1 MRQLKITQ
9 RVTNRDTPALEKYLA
24 DISPIGLVDGEREA
38 VLAERIQRGDQSAHD
53 ELVEANLRFVVSV
66 AKQYQGQ
73 GMTLSDLISTGNLGL
88 IKAAGRFDHTKGFKF
103 ISYAVW
109 WIRQMILQALSD
121 QGRVVRLPL
130 NKISTINKIKKATAT
145 LEQMYERAP
154 SMYEI
159 SEHLDVSVSEVDLCI
174 RSNQTAKS
182 INQPL
187 SEDRDSNTME
197 DILPNTEGL
206 RTDLP
211 MDIESMNND
220 IEMLMTLLT
229 PREKSIIYMFYGIGY
244 PHALSLMEISDKLEI
259 SRERVRQIREKAIR
273 RLRTKSVT
281 QNLKEHLG

>member
-1 MRQLKITQ
+1 M
-9 RVTNRDTPALEKYLA
+9 
-24 DISPIGLVDGEREA
+24 
-38 VLAERIQRGDQSAHD
+38 
-53 ELVEANLRFVVSV
+53 
-66 AKQYQGQ
+66 
-73 GMTLSDLISTGNLGL
+73 
-88 IKAAGRFDHTKGFKF
+88 HT
-103 ISYAVW
+103 
-109 WIRQMILQALSD
+109 
-121 QGRVVRLPL
+121 
-130 NKISTINKIKKATAT
+130 TINKIKKATAT

-174 RSNQTAKS
+174 RSNQTTKS